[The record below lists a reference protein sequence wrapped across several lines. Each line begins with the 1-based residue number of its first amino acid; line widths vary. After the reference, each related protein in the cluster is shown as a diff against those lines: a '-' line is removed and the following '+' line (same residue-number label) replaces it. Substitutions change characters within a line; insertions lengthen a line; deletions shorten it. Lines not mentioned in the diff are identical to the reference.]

1 MNAGFSDRSVARRG
15 NTIVDPLLFPR
26 VPNSLSALRRLYF
39 GRANAIVRLRRNQN
53 PAVLPLLGQIEDQ
66 IKASGNSKL
75 MFLTAQSTHL
85 DYILAP
91 IGSCVF
97 THLRTLGGFRWQKL
111 CRHLKLPDSRR
122 GCSQLLRVV
131 SIHHFGYITSWR
143 LRNSSYASL
152 LSQHCWGAP
161 AIISSALLSGLLSVI
176 GLTDETLA
184 ETV

>member
-1 MNAGFSDRSVARRG
+1 M
-15 NTIVDPLLFPR
+15 
-26 VPNSLSALRRLYF
+26 SALRRLYF

-53 PAVLPLLGQIEDQ
+53 SAILPFVDQTEDQ
-66 IKASGNSKL
+66 IKASGNFKL
-75 MFLTAQSTHL
+75 IFLSAQSTHL
-85 DYILAP
+85 DYMLAP

-122 GCSQLLRVV
+122 GCSQLLRVIQ
-131 SIHHFGYITSWR
+131 IHQFGYITSWR
-143 LRNSSYASL
+143 LRNSSSASL

-161 AIISSALLSGLLSVI
+161 AIICSALLSGLLFVVERSVI